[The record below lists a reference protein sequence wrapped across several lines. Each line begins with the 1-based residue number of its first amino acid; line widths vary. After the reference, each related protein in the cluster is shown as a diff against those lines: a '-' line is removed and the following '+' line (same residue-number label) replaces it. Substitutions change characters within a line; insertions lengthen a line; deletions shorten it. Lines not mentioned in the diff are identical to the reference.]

1 MVFLKVCLI
10 YKGWKVYCHLESK
23 AWQRW
28 SVWRQ
33 LCTAAL
39 ALCLLHVFKLPCL
52 NLRPPKRPGLQK
64 GGSSCLPHDWPL
76 SPALLLKLTFQ
87 KCSWVIWSHTADCSM
102 PSCHRPAPVKHQQ
115 ALTCAKLLSL

>member
-52 NLRPPKRPGLQK
+52 NLQPPKHPGLQK
-64 GGSSCLPHDWPL
+64 GGSSCPL
-76 SPALLLKLTFQ
+76 TLAGDCPTPQTTRLTFQ
-87 KCSWVIWSHTADCSM
+87 KCSWLIQSHADYSM
-102 PSCHRPAPVKHQQ
+102 PSGHCPAPVKHQQ

>member
-10 YKGWKVYCHLESK
+10 YKGWKVYCHLEST
-23 AWQRW
+23 ARQRW

-52 NLRPPKRPGLQK
+52 KPGRPQAPEATWLTE
-64 GGSSCLPHDWPL
+64 GGSYCPL
-76 SPALLLKLTFQ
+76 MLTSLALLLKL
-87 KCSWVIWSHTADCSM
+87 
-102 PSCHRPAPVKHQQ
+102 PSSPSGSIPE
-115 ALTCAKLLSL
+115 